1 MRWAFRFSRT
11 PRRGVP
17 VNRRIVANLAV
28 FTIIAGAF
36 VYWALTSILHVAALE
51 HPFTV
56 KADFPAAFGV
66 LKNSEVTYLGTQIGE
81 VRTTRRIPHGVEVV
95 MAFKKNTH
103 VPSDADVQIA
113 RKSAIGEPFVNFT
126 PAAGTNGGGPFLR
139 SGDTVPID
147 RASV

>member
-36 VYWALTSILHVAALE
+36 VYWALTNILHVASIE

-66 LKNSEVTYLGTQIGE
+66 LKNSEVTYLGTQIGD
-81 VRTTRRIPHGVEVV
+81 VLTTKRIPGGVEVI
-95 MAFKKNTH
+95 MQFKH
-103 VPSDADVQIA
+103 GALVPRDAHVQIA
-113 RKSAIGEPFVNFT
+113 RKSAIGEPFVNFM
-126 PAAGTNGGGPFLR
+126 PAPDTNGQGPYLH
-139 SGDTVPID
+139 SGD
-147 RASV
+147 